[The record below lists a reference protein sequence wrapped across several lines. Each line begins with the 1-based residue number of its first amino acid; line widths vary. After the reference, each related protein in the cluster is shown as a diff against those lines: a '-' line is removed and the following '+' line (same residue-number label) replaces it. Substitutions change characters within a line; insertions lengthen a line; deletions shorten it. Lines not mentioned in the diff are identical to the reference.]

1 MRKRPDKDTGLWL
14 LEMPA
19 GGLLGPVMSAAQ
31 WGQIAFA
38 CSSAPVVGEGVVI
51 VAAVRPAAATGERA
65 GPLPDLDEV
74 PQGR

>member
-1 MRKRPDKDTGLWL
+1 MRKRPDKDAWLWL

-19 GGLLGPVMSAAQ
+19 KGLLGLVMPTAQ

-38 CSSAPVVGEGVVI
+38 CSSAPIVGEGVII
-51 VAAVRPAAATGERA
+51 VAAERRAAAAGERA

>member
-1 MRKRPDKDTGLWL
+1 MRKRPDKDARLWL
-14 LEMPA
+14 LEAPA
-19 GGLLGPVMSAAQ
+19 GGLLGPVMPAAQ

-38 CSSAPVVGEGVVI
+38 CSSAPIVGQSVVV
-51 VAAVRPAAATGERA
+51 VAAERRAAAAGERA